1 MDEQDKNSSRRS
13 ARSTAHHAT
22 TNNTTTNATTA
33 NAAAQNANN
42 NNNINNTAKGTT
54 TIQTTGKEEKQH
66 PIIHYRIGE
75 ILTKHFARKLMK
87 KDGGDG
93 GEDAEEDDTNIFEVR
108 IPAECAVST
117 NRQVRGHQLWG
128 TDVYTS
134 DSDLVAVLMHCGYY
148 VPSLQVPPSLL
159 EIRALVRRVD
169 DVSDEFRSSSR
180 NGIRSRAWGK
190 SGFAKKKKMMRSG
203 GEKAA
208 AAAPASEAGVKKEE
222 KKDVEDLSLIHI

>member
-93 GEDAEEDDTNIFEVR
+93 GEDAKEDDTNIFEVR

-159 EIRALVRRVD
+159 EIRALVRR
-169 DVSDEFRSSSR
+169 FRISARLICFRYNSNLQS
-180 NGIRSRAWGK
+180 A
-190 SGFAKKKKMMRSG
+190 G
-203 GEKAA
+203 GESVARKRHKR
-208 AAAPASEAGVKKEE
+208 GYRGG
-222 KKDVEDLSLIHI
+222 I

>member
-54 TIQTTGKEEKQH
+54 TIQTTETTGKEEKQH

-93 GEDAEEDDTNIFEVR
+93 GEDAEEDDSIFEVR

-148 VPSLQVPPSLL
+148 VQFTSASEFVGDS
-159 EIRALVRRVD
+159 RACSAGGRRVGRVSEFEQERYSKPSVGEERIREEED
-169 DVSDEFRSSSR
+169 DEERRRKGGGGGAGFRGGR
-180 NGIRSRAWGK
+180 
-190 SGFAKKKKMMRSG
+190 KKGR
-203 GEKAA
+203 
-208 AAAPASEAGVKKEE
+208 KEGRRRR
-222 KKDVEDLSLIHI
+222 